1 MCRSYDNETMEPYD
15 MKKTKTEL
23 VTAIQR
29 YDILNS
35 ELHLITKKNSST
47 NKKAALQ
54 RFLKRASEYVDDERD
69 VVLIAI
75 KVK

>member
-1 MCRSYDNETMEPYD
+1 
-15 MKKTKTEL
+15 MKKTKKEL

-29 YDILNS
+29 YDILDS
-35 ELHLITKKNSST
+35 ELHLITKKTSSS

-54 RFLKRASEYVDDERD
+54 RYLQRATDYVDDERD

-75 KVK
+75 RVK